1 MPTINLP
8 KGTLLSGAA
17 LEEALAAAGRA
28 SATST
33 NPLFRASGGAA
44 PPPIIEVGE
53 KAAPSIIV
61 REGVEVRAPTLD
73 KGRVEEIKDKLR
85 RPPVTEQPRVID
97 QSVPAGTHVPRG
109 TIIDIVLAPPADVE
123 LGILG
128 LVHLELAARP
138 ITFLAD
144 AVKAPAVAAIIARA
158 AAPADLTQQDR
169 DALTAAAGTLNITVD
184 PDPASDRSVDRLYR
198 TLAGAK
204 TFL

>member
-8 KGTLLSGAA
+8 TGKSLAGAS
-17 LEEALAAAGRA
+17 EETLAAA
-28 SATST
+28 SAARTSAAA
-33 NPLFRASGGAA
+33 NPLFRATAGAA

-61 REGVEVRAPTLD
+61 REGVEVRAPTLAKD
-73 KGRVEEIKDKLR
+73 RVEEIKEKLR

-109 TIIDIVLAPPADVE
+109 TIIDLVFAPPADVE

-128 LVHLELAARP
+128 LIHPELAARP
-138 ITFLAD
+138 ITSLAE
-144 AVKAPAVAAIIARA
+144 AIRAPAVAAIIART
-158 AAPADLTQQDR
+158 ADPTELTQQDR
-169 DALTAAAGTLNITVD
+169 DALTAAAGSLNITID
-184 PDPASDRSVDRLYR
+184 PDPKSERSVDRLFR
-198 TLAGAK
+198 TMAGAK